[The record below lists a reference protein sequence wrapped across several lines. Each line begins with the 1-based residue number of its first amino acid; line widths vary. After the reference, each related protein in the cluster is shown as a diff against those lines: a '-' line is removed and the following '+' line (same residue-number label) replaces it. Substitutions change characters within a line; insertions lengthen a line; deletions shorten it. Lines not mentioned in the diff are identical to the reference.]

1 MTRWF
6 GLKNLALL
14 LTAALFLSGCVTQAV
29 AYGGERAIATL
40 TAEAQGQITPTQPGA
55 QNPTA
60 AAPASSPAAPQT
72 TSNQAP
78 DVSYTLVTGMGPNGM
93 AFVGKGGQIDGL
105 PNPELKAQAGQVVEI
120 VLVNGDNILHNLAIP
135 TFGVQS
141 PDVAKQGDE
150 TRVTFQANQ
159 AGAIEY
165 YCNVPGH
172 KQAGMLGQLTVAPGA
187 GQQAAAPASAPYAAS
202 AAMGGDM
209 NMQPT
214 AAPAPAA
221 PVDTTNLP
229 NIVRDPAD
237 LPGPLDRTTPQTV
250 TVNLETSEVTARLAD
265 GVSYTFW
272 TFNGKVPGP
281 FVRVRV
287 GDTVQVNLKNMVD
300 SSMAH
305 SVDFHAA
312 TGPGGGA
319 VATQTKPGEETHVT
333 FKALN
338 PGLYVYHCAT
348 PMVAQHISNGM
359 YGLILVEPEG
369 GLPPVDHEYYVMQG
383 ELYTLQPFG
392 QKGPATFDENRL
404 LDEMPTYYVLNG
416 AVGGLT
422 DQFPLKANVG
432 ETVRIFYGVGGP
444 NKISSFH
451 IIGEIFD
458 RVFDQASLTA
468 APLTDVQTTLV
479 PSGGATLVELT
490 VQVPGRYLLVDH
502 AISRLQ
508 RGLLGY
514 LLVEGPDNPEIYQGT
529 PTGGSGH

>member
-1 MTRWF
+1 MQRKLTYRF
-6 GLKNLALL
+6 GLKQALMI
-14 LTAALFLSGCVTQAV
+14 LTAAVLLTGCVTQAV
-29 AYGGERAIATL
+29 AYGGVRDLATM
-40 TAEAQGQITPTQPGA
+40 TAEARSHTPPTQ
-55 QNPTA
+55 A
-60 AAPASSPAAPQT
+60 ASQPSPAAPAAPQAA
-72 TSNQAP
+72 SNQPAA

-93 AFVGKGGQIDGL
+93 AFVGQGGQIDGV

-120 VLVNGDNILHNLAIP
+120 VLINGDNILHNLAIP
-135 TFGVQS
+135 AFGVQS
-141 PDVAKQGDE
+141 PDVVKQGDE
-150 TRVTFQANQ
+150 TRVAFQAAQ
-159 AGAIEY
+159 AGEVEY

-172 KQAGMLGQLTVAPGA
+172 KQAGMLGQLSVAPGEGQSA
-187 GQQAAAPASAPYAAS
+187 GAPYAAS
-202 AAMGGDM
+202 AAMGGQM
-209 NMQPT
+209 AMAQPT
-214 AAPAPAA
+214 AAPAPSA
-221 PVDTTNLP
+221 PVDTTHLP
-229 NIVRDPAD
+229 SVVRDPTD
-237 LPGPLDRTTPQTV
+237 LPGPLDRTTPQTI
-250 TVNLETSEVTARLAD
+250 TVDLETSEVSARLAD

-287 GDTVQVNLKNMVD
+287 GDTVQVNLKNLAN

-319 VATQTKPGEETHVT
+319 VATQTRPGEETHVT

-369 GLPPVDHEYYVMQG
+369 GLPPVDHEFYVMQG
-383 ELYTLQPFG
+383 ELYTAQPFG
-392 QKGPATFDENRL
+392 QKGAATFDENRL

-468 APLTDVQTTLV
+468 APLTDVQTTLT
-479 PSGGATLVELT
+479 PSGGATMVELT

-502 AISRLQ
+502 AIARLQ

-514 LLVEGPDNPEIYQGT
+514 LLVEGPDNPQIYQGT